1 MNTIIDRYGAIL
13 LSASLLTPATGLRA
27 AEADEAMRERGRAI
41 YAEQMCNLC
50 HTRDGAS
57 GPMAHVGGSLDG
69 LAAKR
74 DAAWVETYLRD
85 PQSVI
90 PSSQMPKSTLN
101 DQQLAELIAFL
112 LGP

>member
-1 MNTIIDRYGAIL
+1 MNTIIDRFGAIL

-27 AEADEAMRERGRAI
+27 SETDEAMRTRGQAL

-74 DAAWVETYLRD
+74 DAAWVEAYLRD
-85 PQSVI
+85 PPSVI
-90 PSSQMPKSTLN
+90 PSSQMLKSTLT

>member
-1 MNTIIDRYGAIL
+1 MNTLISRWVSIL
-13 LSASLLTPATGLRA
+13 LSTNLPLIALPSAQ
-27 AEADEAMRERGRAI
+27 ADDEMRERGRTI

-50 HTRDGAS
+50 HTRSGEA

-69 LAAKR
+69 LAARR
-74 DAAWVETYLRD
+74 DAAWIQAYLRD

-90 PSSQMPKSTLN
+90 PGSQMPKSTLS
-101 DQQLAELIAFL
+101 DQSLAELIAFL